1 MRKIENSQMGFGEA
15 AIGEIDIDAKSR
27 DEIPA
32 LLRGI
37 QHIYTNRQI
46 REKIFSLLQEQV
58 RPGID
63 LKVGRP
69 GMDLWRVFVLAV
81 VKQGL
86 GCDYDRLQEL
96 ANQHQT
102 VRKMLGHSI
111 GFYEDKTGYYQLQT
125 LIDNGRCSERSFSE
139 IGKIVVESGHEVARK
154 KPGAPL
160 CGRCDSFVVETD
172 VHYPTDVN
180 LLYDAMR
187 CLMRDVARAAGK
199 FDLPGWRQHRQ
210 LERSTLAL
218 QPGAPFTQTA

>member
-1 MRKIENSQMGFGEA
+1 MRKIENSQMEFGED

-27 DEIPA
+27 DDIPT

-37 QHIYTNRQI
+37 QHIYTNRQM
-46 REKIFSLLQEQV
+46 RQKIFSLLQEQV
-58 RPGID
+58 RPGIN

-102 VRKMLGHSI
+102 VRKMLGHSE
-111 GFYEDKTGYYQLQT
+111 GFYKDKTSYYQLQT
-125 LIDNGRCSERSFSE
+125 LIDNVSVLRAQLLSE

-154 KPGAPL
+154 KSLARHCAGAVTVSWWRPM
-160 CGRCDSFVVETD
+160 CITRQMSTCCMTQCVV
-172 VHYPTDVN
+172 
-180 LLYDAMR
+180 
-187 CLMRDVARAAGK
+187 
-199 FDLPGWRQHRQ
+199 
-210 LERSTLAL
+210 
-218 QPGAPFTQTA
+218 

>member
-27 DEIPA
+27 DDIPA

-86 GCDYDRLQEL
+86 GCDYDRLQDQRVTTSCRQDRGGKRTRGGEKKITTGCAIHADGVTCKVL
-96 ANQHQT
+96 SRFS
-102 VRKMLGHSI
+102 VRRGNWASLCCLVTLMPAAKVGHA
-111 GFYEDKTGYYQLQT
+111 GLYRDLET
-125 LIDNGRCSERSFSE
+125 LIAVEYNISKCFKISASE
-139 IGKIVVESGHEVARK
+139 
-154 KPGAPL
+154 
-160 CGRCDSFVVETD
+160 
-172 VHYPTDVN
+172 
-180 LLYDAMR
+180 
-187 CLMRDVARAAGK
+187 
-199 FDLPGWRQHRQ
+199 WR
-210 LERSTLAL
+210 LS
-218 QPGAPFTQTA
+218 